1 MELKLIRTKDIPG
14 VAFLKTYEYE
24 DFHVQVNIDEDGFVE
39 IEASDTF
46 KEIFIRAIND
56 EPAVFSIENV
66 YLSSKKSL
74 NGFIEK
80 IKKAGYL
87 MDIINNERMRLIEKE
102 ENG

>member
-56 EPAVFSIENV
+56 
-66 YLSSKKSL
+66 
-74 NGFIEK
+74 
-80 IKKAGYL
+80 
-87 MDIINNERMRLIEKE
+87 
-102 ENG
+102 